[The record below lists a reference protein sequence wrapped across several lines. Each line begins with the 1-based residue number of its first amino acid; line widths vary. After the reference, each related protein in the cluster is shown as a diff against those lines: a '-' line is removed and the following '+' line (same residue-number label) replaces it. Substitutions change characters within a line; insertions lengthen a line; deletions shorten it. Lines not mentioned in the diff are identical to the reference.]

1 MQEAAEGR
9 EKHMERKSRGAGPA
23 GETETGC
30 SPVPGRQRPHA
41 TLPCSPVGLERWPM
55 AESLIVGP
63 RSNQGP
69 AQEADTLLGIS
80 TEGTECRDLMMQVME
95 WLRNWTE
102 EGKDQEGI

>member
-1 MQEAAEGR
+1 
-9 EKHMERKSRGAGPA
+9 MERKSWGAGPV

-30 SPVPGRQRPHA
+30 SPLLGRRRPHA
-41 TLPCSPVGLERWPM
+41 AFPRSPVGLERWPM

-63 RSNQGP
+63 RSSQGP

-80 TEGTECRDLMMQVME
+80 VEGTEFRELMMPVME

>member
-1 MQEAAEGR
+1 
-9 EKHMERKSRGAGPA
+9 
-23 GETETGC
+23 
-30 SPVPGRQRPHA
+30 
-41 TLPCSPVGLERWPM
+41 M